1 MNRHALIRPLCCAA
15 LGLLALS
22 APAGAAVLQQA
33 AIATPD
39 GSRQY
44 LLASPDGPVSGPR
57 PLVLVLHGHIGT
69 AANALGQDKTP
80 SPLSAWM
87 RIADREQLLVAALQG
102 LKGSDNHTGWHD
114 CRLDATEDPGSDDVG
129 FAERVVGGLVQS
141 GRADP
146 RRIYVMGMSNG
157 GMMAYRLALE
167 MRPTP
172 AAIAAVS
179 STMASQTACGETPP
193 RMSVL
198 MINGTD
204 DPIVPYLGGK
214 VGLRGYKTGTVI
226 GADAT
231 RNFWLRADGLGN
243 VPPLSYSFPHLSSSD
258 NTRASKLVYG
268 PNTGPQVETITIQN
282 GGHVEPSLVYH
293 YGWLYHQLVGAQ
305 NSDFESVEEAWAF
318 FKDKSR

>member
-1 MNRHALIRPLCCAA
+1 MNRRNFIYPLCLAA
-15 LGLLALS
+15 ASLLGGTAH
-22 APAGAAVLQQA
+22 AAVQQPLR
-33 AIATPD
+33 IATAD
-39 GSRQY
+39 GPRDY
-44 LLASPDGPVSGPR
+44 ILASPANPAAGPR

-69 AANALGQDKTP
+69 AANALGQGKAP
-80 SPLSAWM
+80 SPLSDWLNVV
-87 RIADREQLLVAALQG
+87 DRQQVLVAALQG

-114 CRLDATEDPGSDDVG
+114 CRLDATEDPTADDVG
-129 FAERVVGGLVQS
+129 FAQRVVNGLVQS

-167 MRPTP
+167 MHPTP

-193 RMSVL
+193 KVSVL

-214 VGLRGYKTGTVI
+214 VGLRGYKTGMVI

-231 RNFWLRADGLGN
+231 RDFWLRADGLSN
-243 VPPLSYSFPHLSSSD
+243 VTPLAYNFPHRSSDDATRATRLSY
-258 NTRASKLVYG
+258 G
-268 PNTGPQVETITIQN
+268 PAGGPQVVTITVQN

-293 YGWLYHQLVGAQ
+293 YGWFYHQLVGAQ
-305 NSDFESVEEAWAF
+305 NSDFESVEQAWAF
-318 FKDKSR
+318 FQGKSR